1 MDQAASNDSIAGRIE
16 VERQRLNFAKPGFAS
31 MLDPVS
37 GGAFFLEAVDWSRLD
52 PKAHELARLDRA
64 GFDVLFIVTGR
75 RA

>member
-1 MDQAASNDSIAGRIE
+1 MDQIASNDSIAGRIE
-16 VERQRLNFAKPGFAS
+16 VERQRLNFAKAGFSA
-31 MLDPVS
+31 MLDPVGS
-37 GGAFFLEAVDWSRLD
+37 RVFYLEAVDWSRLD